1 MALGKISFF
10 YLFFLFFYTEMNAS
24 PKSHENP
31 NACRGVGYFKDIMYF
46 TRQCQCLQF
55 CPWNKK

>member
-10 YLFFLFFYTEMNAS
+10 IIFLFFYTEMNAS

-31 NACRGVGYFKDIMYF
+31 NACRGVGYFNDIMYF
-46 TRQCQCLQF
+46 TRQC
-55 CPWNKK
+55 